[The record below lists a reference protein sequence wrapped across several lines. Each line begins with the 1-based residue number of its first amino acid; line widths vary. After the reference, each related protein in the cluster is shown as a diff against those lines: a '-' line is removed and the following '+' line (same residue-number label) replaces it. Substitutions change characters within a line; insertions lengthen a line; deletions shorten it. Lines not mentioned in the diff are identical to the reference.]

1 MFDLAYLENLNHL
14 WREKVLT
21 LSKSDIKYIEGRTDF
36 RSTLQGF
43 LTRDYYQRSK
53 VIKQGEIVYGYAFQ
67 DWTNDVTK
75 LKHDYPVWVLSSPSS
90 EVNQNPTIYREI
102 IKNIEDLKRK
112 SDLLE
117 EENKF
122 LNLIK
127 KPLSDAKMVEL
138 PSSINN
144 GKLIYLS
151 IVYRRL
157 NNAPSFHL
165 GLNLYLMCPS
175 VSKELLF
182 LPLKYC
188 SEDYRQG
195 YEPNGYPL

>member
-43 LTRDYYQRSK
+43 LTRDYYQRAK

-144 GKLIYLS
+144 TFLS
-151 IVYRRL
+151 EFFCINSYAK
-157 NNAPSFHL
+157 NIEL
-165 GLNLYLMCPS
+165 GPMPITIKSYFSINTTSY
-175 VSKELLF
+175 V
-182 LPLKYC
+182 
-188 SEDYRQG
+188 
-195 YEPNGYPL
+195 